1 MSSVLVCGSAR
12 RFVQPDRAVVSLG
25 LSVVAGDAPSA
36 LDQVSAR
43 SEVLE
48 GVLDRLA
55 VDRTDWVTDGVS
67 VAEEY
72 EWRKDANVLVGHR
85 ASTGVT
91 VTLRDPAGIAPLL
104 REAVGTAQGQV
115 RGITWQVDADNPAH
129 HELLGE
135 AARDAR
141 RRAEAYVGA
150 LGLTLGAVELISEAP
165 ISVGPAP
172 MGDVMPMARA
182 MKATTPAPDLSVSG
196 GQIQLTADVH
206 VRFAVL

>member
-1 MSSVLVCGSAR
+1 MSSVIVCGSSR
-12 RFVQPDRAVVSLG
+12 RFVQPDRGVVSLG

-48 GVLDRLA
+48 GVLAALGIDRL
-55 VDRTDWVTDGVS
+55 DWVTDGVS

-72 EWRKDANVLVGHR
+72 EWRKDTNVLVGHR
-85 ASTGVT
+85 ATTGVT
-91 VTLRDPAGIAPLL
+91 VTLRDPDRIAPLL
-104 REAVGTAQGQV
+104 RDAVGTAKGQV

-135 AARDAR
+135 AALDAR
-141 RRAEAYVGA
+141 RRADAYVGA
-150 LGLTLGAVELISEAP
+150 LGLSLGAVELISEAP
-165 ISVGPAP
+165 ITTGPTPSNDIA
-172 MGDVMPMARA
+172 PMARA
-182 MKATTPAPDLSVSG
+182 MKASAPTAEMSVSG
-196 GQIQLTADVH
+196 GQIELAAEVH